1 MDHTPFTRL
10 LLDSNFVSMTD
21 ILGKLVLRDCQVLR
35 SDLVYGELARKKE
48 SSRMMQDF
56 ETLGATRIRIDVA
69 TLLDVGSSQ
78 IRTGST
84 RTYFFDFLSNFF
96 IFTRPISAHSSL
108 IWEFWD
114 SLLFFRK
121 PGKL

>member
-56 ETLGATRIRIDVA
+56 RRDTNSNRRGYALGRGKLPNPDW
-69 TLLDVGSSQ
+69 
-78 IRTGST
+78 
-84 RTYFFDFLSNFF
+84 FDSD
-96 IFTRPISAHSSL
+96 I
-108 IWEFWD
+108 
-114 SLLFFRK
+114 FFRFSFQFLYIYQTYQCPLVSHMGVLGLTPFLQK
-121 PGKL
+121 TW